1 MAGDGGD
8 APMVFDE
15 GRWSA
20 LVKQHAPFLRRAIG
34 RLAGFGEQVDDVVQE
49 AFVSAFRRARDLPDD
64 ELLLRAW
71 LFRAAKHHLQHHQRT
86 HARQTR
92 KVAALS
98 ATAPSSSSPVA
109 LDEQQRAAK
118 LVREATLRL
127 PEAQREVFVLVE
139 LEGLSVV
146 AAATV
151 LDVNENTLHSRLK
164 AARKAFATAIKD
176 AS

>member
-1 MAGDGGD
+1 MAGDGGH
-8 APMVFDE
+8 APIVFDE
-15 GRWSA
+15 ARWSA

-98 ATAPSSSSPVA
+98 ATAPSSSSPA
-109 LDEQQRAAK
+109 LDEQQRAAT

-164 AARKAFATAIKD
+164 AARQAFATAIKD